1 MLKNVKSL
9 IKITLNLIMRFKL
22 ISQIA
27 IKLIIKKSKKINS
40 SREKEKTI
48 KSYRDCCLADGF

>member
-1 MLKNVKSL
+1 
-9 IKITLNLIMRFKL
+9 MRFKL